1 MAIMARKPYYSK
13 NKQNTGVMAI
23 FGLIF
28 FFFLISNLLPL
39 LIMGGIGLGTY
50 YLITKKSRKQKK
62 LAHNQ
67 LLLLESNLQ
76 STAQEMQTLGQLL
89 DQQNYLKF
97 EVSAKNML
105 QKLHSYSYVVYS
117 IQKYIDFQDF
127 NRISQKINSQTSAIQ
142 TELKKLRIS
151 PDSQPAS
158 SEEEIILRMAPEII
172 QPYHN
177 IQNDHSQILEKIKET
192 DNPSE
197 LEALHSISMKRFRD
211 ILDGYLK
218 IKASPKDYYN
228 AEERLKQAKEALLQ
242 FDLDLDE
249 TLRKLNESQL
259 QDFEISLH
267 MMNARQSNQKDAPN
281 SSDIY

>member
-1 MAIMARKPYYSK
+1 MARKPYYSK

>member
-1 MAIMARKPYYSK
+1 MARKPYYSK

-97 EVSAKNML
+97 EDSAKNML

>member
-1 MAIMARKPYYSK
+1 MARKPYYSK

-50 YLITKKSRKQKK
+50 YLITQKSRKQKK

-76 STAQEMQTLGQLL
+76 SSAQEMQTLGQLL

-172 QPYHN
+172 QPYRN

-259 QDFEISLH
+259 QDFEISLR